1 MTDRRALRAAG
12 GLRLPAVALL
22 LAEGAIHL
30 QQVEGPLKAVP
41 TINTLFLLNAVG
53 AAGIALVLAG
63 SREWV
68 AVLGALAGLGLT
80 LTALVSLA
88 ISRAG
93 TLFAYSEPTLRPAVT
108 LAALVELAAVLALA
122 GFVLARLRQ
131 HAV

>member
-1 MTDRRALRAAG
+1 MTDRGALRAAG
-12 GLRLPAVALL
+12 GLRLLAVALL
-22 LAEGAIHL
+22 LAEGAVHL
-30 QQVEGPLKAVP
+30 QQVGGPLRAVP
-41 TINTLFLLNAVG
+41 TINALFVLNAVG
-53 AAGIALVLAG
+53 AAASALVLAG
-63 SREWV
+63 SRERV
-68 AVLGALAGLGLT
+68 AVLGALAGLSLT